1 MTIVHLLADGRSS
14 QGHRCGLSCCK
25 IKREVVCVPF
35 VHDLHTES
43 GTVKDVCPGVEHMSL
58 VVLDG
63 LVEVEAVEVESHGRD
78 AEGGKP
84 DSHHWPRSEE
94 EMQASRIVKRCILED
109 QATKVAMSGDNVV
122 GFLFLTELVAIV
134 LRLGFGG
141 LTNQR
146 RSNE

>member
-1 MTIVHLLADGRSS
+1 MTIVHLSADRRGS
-14 QGHRCGLSCCK
+14 QGHRCGLSSRK
-25 IKREVVCVPF
+25 VKREVVCVSF
-35 VHDLHTES
+35 VHDFHTES
-43 GTVKDVCPGVEHMSL
+43 CAVKYVCPGVEHSSL
-58 VVLDG
+58 SVNNG
-63 LVEVEAVEVESHGRD
+63 LVEVEAIEVESHGRD

-84 DSHHWPRSEE
+84 DSHHRPRSEE

-109 QATKVAMSGDNVV
+109 QATKVAMSGNNVV
-122 GFLFLTELVAIV
+122 SFLFLTELVAIV

>member
-1 MTIVHLLADGRSS
+1 MTIVHLLTDGRSN

-25 IKREVVCVPF
+25 IKREVMRVSF
-35 VHDLHTES
+35 VHDLHSES
-43 GTVKDVCPGVEHMSL
+43 GAVEDVCPSVEHSSL
-58 VVLDG
+58 SVNDG

-109 QATKVAMSGDNVV
+109 QATKVTVSGYNVV
-122 GFLFLTELVAIV
+122 GLFFLSELVAIV
-134 LRLGFGG
+134 L
-141 LTNQR
+141 
-146 RSNE
+146 